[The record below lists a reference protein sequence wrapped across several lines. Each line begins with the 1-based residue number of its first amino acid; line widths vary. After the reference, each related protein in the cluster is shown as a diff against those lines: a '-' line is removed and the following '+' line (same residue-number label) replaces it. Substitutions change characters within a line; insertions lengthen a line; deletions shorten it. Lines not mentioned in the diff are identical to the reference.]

1 MSLMAS
7 SKLLQLA
14 QIASSSNPC
23 IGFGSNPKECG
34 NPTEDGTLRCAYH
47 NKVLQVRM
55 GLGEGPK
62 ALGIYGRVL
71 AQGLKELTFEAESQ
85 GKIEELKDPNLG
97 NELAAARLLLAS
109 IIDEEEMDKDQVM
122 KGLETIAKIA
132 RTAKTIA
139 EIDAAALRQE
149 FIDSVMNAAIFA
161 FHRANAAVDP
171 AERSIIFVREFA
183 SMFPGINADGIP
195 DVFEGEATRVNGDS
209 DASPSE
215 AS

>member
-1 MSLMAS
+1 MMSG

-14 QIASSSNPC
+14 QIASSGNPC

-34 NPTEDGTLRCAYH
+34 NSIEDGTLRCSYH

-109 IIDEEEMDKDQVM
+109 IIDEEEMDKSEVM

-161 FHRANAAVDP
+161 FHRANAALDP
-171 AERSIIFVREFA
+171 AERSMIFVREFA
-183 SMFPGINADGIP
+183 SMFPGIDEDSIP
-195 DVFEGEATRVNGDS
+195 KFLDGEAVELNGDS
-209 DASPSE
+209 DAGSTE
-215 AS
+215 KT

>member
-1 MSLMAS
+1 MAG
-7 SKLLQLA
+7 SKLKQLQA
-14 QIASSSNPC
+14 IASSSNPC
-23 IGFGSNPKECG
+23 VGFGSGPQDCQ

-47 NKVLQVRM
+47 NKVLSVRM

-71 AQGLKELTFEAESQ
+71 AQGVKELTFEAESQ

-109 IIDEEEMDKDQVM
+109 IIDEEEMDKSEVM

-149 FIDSVMNAAIFA
+149 FVDSVVNAAVFA

-171 AERSIIFVREFA
+171 AERSGIFVREFA
-183 SMFPGINADGIP
+183 SMFPGISEDGIP
-195 DVFEGEATRVNGDS
+195 NIVDGEAVELNGDS
-209 DASPSE
+209 NASPTE
-215 AS
+215 TT